1 MMKEVHYRFNNLE
14 DLIDRVHALFAK
26 PDAGL
31 PLPPE
36 NENLRYRVQL
46 TVHEWLAN
54 LIQHAH
60 FGNRAPSIELTI
72 RSNGRIVECFIDDNS
87 EGFDLNG
94 RLEANP
100 SIQEAFPERG
110 MGLHFIRAC
119 TQKLSYVRL
128 KDGRHRLIFTV
139 ANDEDP
145 WLDIP
150 F

>member
-1 MMKEVHYRFNNLE
+1 MMKEVRYCFDNLE
-14 DLIDRVHALFAK
+14 DLIDRVHALFSN
-26 PDAGL
+26 PDADL

-36 NENLRYRVQL
+36 GEVRYRVQL
-46 TVHEWLAN
+46 AIHEWLAN
-54 LIQHAH
+54 LIQHAR
-60 FGNRAPSIELTI
+60 FGNRRPSIELTI
-72 RSNGRIVECFIDDNS
+72 RSNGELVECFIDDNS

-94 RLEANP
+94 RLKSNP

-119 TQKLSYVRL
+119 TRELNYVRL
-128 KDGRHRLIFTV
+128 KDGRHRLIFTMV
-139 ANDEDP
+139 KDEDP

>member
-1 MMKEVHYRFNNLE
+1 MMKEVRYRFDNLE
-14 DLIDRVHALFAK
+14 DLIDRVHALFAR
-26 PDAGL
+26 PDVGL

-36 NENLRYRVQL
+36 DEDLRYRVQL

-54 LIQHAH
+54 LVQHAR
-60 FGNRAPSIELTI
+60 FGNRLPSIELTI
-72 RSNGRIVECFIDDNS
+72 RCNGREVECFIDDNS

-94 RLEANP
+94 RLEKNP

-110 MGLHFIRAC
+110 MGLHFIRAF
-119 TQKLSYVRL
+119 TKKLNYIRL
-128 KDGRHRLIFTV
+128 KDGRHRLIFTM
-139 ANDEDP
+139 AKDEDP